1 MAEIDRVAALPPV
14 GLFSE
19 VPAEETAERRRP
31 DDDND
36 RAATMQRLRVPFEA
50 DPAQAD
56 PEAEER

>member
-1 MAEIDRVAALPPV
+1 MAEIDRAAALPPV

-36 RAATMQRLRVPFEA
+36 RAATMQRLRVPFDA
-50 DPAQAD
+50 DPAQDA
-56 PEAEER
+56 PAAEDR